1 MIIDNGDGQMDRWMD
16 GWTDRRADGWMDD
29 DGWIH
34 EHVIDQQN
42 LFL

>member
-1 MIIDNGDGQMDRWMD
+1 MIIDNGDGQMDGWMD
-16 GWTDRRADGWMDD
+16 GQMMTDGWMDD